1 MNELEK
7 TERRVDVAAQI
18 SDAVYTYENTYTAA
32 QKVSETMIWK
42 TINNASVIDNM
53 AVGKTKVPKNTEIV
67 GSMYDRD
74 TGVAAIAV
82 YDKLTEETYIAYAGT
97 NFNADGQKDII
108 TDLAIG
114 LNDTLYLKKMSQPAV
129 DFYDKIEGK
138 GYYITTTTGHSYG
151 EFQGGRVALERQ
163 VPYNYG
169 FQGAPQS
176 VNGKTA
182 QEMVASG
189 DADWFKQVVGKS
201 KNFEE
206 FKFNLDLYYNGA
218 PTGNV
223 RTKLPDDTLLK
234 QYWDYLSRLKNPSQ
248 QTIKDAQEENKRIQ
262 ELVKQYTGSSITFS
276 STRDILT
283 NISSAQGEGEINFGG
298 QAIDIN
304 WLESMVDTFTPQIL
318 KFLGITRDT
327 IYPGEVIAID
337 LPIYHNMKAYKE
349 NLEAMKLSRQ
359 VAVEQIFGVDLD
371 DDGVLEFAVTPGNT
385 TIRDLLPKRGGQDK
399 IALDTESMRALITN
413 LNVCLNQAGELL
425 ALTNQTIASNDS
437 VVNSLS
443 NRRTNLKESIISHME
458 SISLISAIKKI
469 DESYSKYGDIRS
481 NITTLSNYEPSSFSR
496 KFDTIGISSGY
507 AFYDSEGNDWHHG
520 PTTSKLN
527 KMVTDA
533 TDLILDISINASFP
547 LLSSE
552 NNVPSS
558 LNGGN
563 FGNVGNLWPQA
574 DLTTPVAKGGQALI
588 NSFEGMI
595 EKTTQGLE
603 SRSSYA
609 DGIPQAIDEILNV
622 LSQNIQTIIEC
633 IEYTVSV
640 ASVILSAVEG
650 TDSGLATNIESFDFS
665 AVPQVDTS
673 ISQNYNDYLEES
685 GIFDDRDVVSAFDNQ
700 IDVKATELAT
710 AMSGAFSNYL
720 NIAKKTIAA
729 SNKIMTATKVNLQ
742 NLNNEFPQMIYYA
755 PMNGP
760 RSKKKP
766 YGTIGQQI
774 SVSPAIS
781 VAINDINS
789 IDIKLTEAA
798 TTINVVVSM
807 LGGFYQPFR
816 NGMEDAFYG
825 AANLKS
831 IVRSQKAIGA
841 VLSSLITRFTN
852 FKSQLASLGSGAAVN
867 ALSYKLDDMVT
878 LMSNVTNVINDC
890 FGDNESSVNQQ
901 IHARSKQRE
910 IWEQA
915 KNQEWLP

>member
-1 MNELEK
+1 
-7 TERRVDVAAQI
+7 
-18 SDAVYTYENTYTAA
+18 
-32 QKVSETMIWK
+32 
-42 TINNASVIDNM
+42 
-53 AVGKTKVPKNTEIV
+53 
-67 GSMYDRD
+67 
-74 TGVAAIAV
+74 
-82 YDKLTEETYIAYAGT
+82 
-97 NFNADGQKDII
+97 
-108 TDLAIG
+108 
-114 LNDTLYLKKMSQPAV
+114 
-129 DFYDKIEGK
+129 
-138 GYYITTTTGHSYG
+138 
-151 EFQGGRVALERQ
+151 
-163 VPYNYG
+163 
-169 FQGAPQS
+169 
-176 VNGKTA
+176 
-182 QEMVASG
+182 
-189 DADWFKQVVGKS
+189 
-201 KNFEE
+201 
-206 FKFNLDLYYNGA
+206 
-218 PTGNV
+218 
-223 RTKLPDDTLLK
+223 
-234 QYWDYLSRLKNPSQ
+234 
-248 QTIKDAQEENKRIQ
+248 
-262 ELVKQYTGSSITFS
+262 
-276 STRDILT
+276 
-283 NISSAQGEGEINFGG
+283 
-298 QAIDIN
+298 
-304 WLESMVDTFTPQIL
+304 
-318 KFLGITRDT
+318 
-327 IYPGEVIAID
+327 
-337 LPIYHNMKAYKE
+337 
-349 NLEAMKLSRQ
+349 
-359 VAVEQIFGVDLD
+359 
-371 DDGVLEFAVTPGNT
+371 
-385 TIRDLLPKRGGQDK
+385 
-399 IALDTESMRALITN
+399 
-413 LNVCLNQAGELL
+413 
-425 ALTNQTIASNDS
+425 
-437 VVNSLS
+437 
-443 NRRTNLKESIISHME
+443 ME

-901 IHARSKQRE
+901 IHAR
-910 IWEQA
+910 
-915 KNQEWLP
+915 